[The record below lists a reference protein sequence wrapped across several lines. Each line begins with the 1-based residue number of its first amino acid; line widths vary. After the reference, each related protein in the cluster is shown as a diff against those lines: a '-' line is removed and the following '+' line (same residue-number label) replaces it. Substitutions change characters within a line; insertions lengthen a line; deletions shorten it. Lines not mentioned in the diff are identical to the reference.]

1 LFCRTKLALFGW
13 AVIVTAVLLLFS
25 LPVLAGKIVP
35 ALNLANCWK
44 LCNINYTESAGNL
57 LSLHF
62 LGFFRDYA
70 PEFICCIGLG
80 LSTKRVLHNEY
91 CLLANSSYIEKV
103 SDFSLSSRLEASKT
117 PKLKGEDLNVKFAYY
132 LAGLIEGDGTIHV
145 PISERSAKGSLNYP
159 SIQIVFHLK
168 DLPLAL
174 LIQKEIGHGS
184 ISKKK
189 NQNAYIYTVNN
200 LEGLFLLVDL
210 LNGKMKTNK
219 IYALHRLIDWYNQ
232 YKNTTFE
239 KKGLNT
245 DSMSSNA
252 WLSGFI
258 EADGHFSI
266 RSTETGKYPRIE
278 CKFEIS
284 FLCEPVFIESAK
296 SLMKTIAYSLEVPDY
311 SFKQMKISNRIKFS
325 FKTQSIRSNELLATY
340 LNSFPL
346 FSSKY
351 LIFQDFLLGLDIYK
365 KIKTSKKLGHDLDI
379 FNEIKVIKKR
389 MQNISE
395 LNWDHLG
402 RFYTNHSTK
411 QARGLNF
418 SSATHKNKLG
428 CAVSRKYSTSS
439 AGSISSN
446 LINIDDL
453 NKLQTNNNVFVS
465 SIVYNNPELEK
476 QLILT
481 DTKNKAGIYLWT
493 HLESNSMYV
502 GSSVNLH
509 RRLKNYFSMVNLSR
523 NTKSKINNAL
533 VHYGHSAFSLTILEN
548 IDLTNLPEDQIKN
561 FIIEREQFYID
572 FIKPEYNILKVAGSL
587 LGFKHSTDT
596 ILKLK
601 SRINANNSMFNKSHS
616 AETKLMMS
624 QIKTGK
630 LRSLETKLK
639 ISLTNSRKVFIFTNE
654 KKRIKDFNSYSEAAE
669 YLNCSIRTLSR
680 YIDKKKLYK
689 KEFFFSSKNIL

>member
-1 LFCRTKLALFGW
+1 MFCRTKLALFGW

-91 CLLANSSYIEKV
+91 CLLANSSYIEKG
-103 SDFSLSSRLEASKT
+103 SHFSLSSRLEASKT
-117 PKLKGEDLNVKFAYY
+117 PKLKGEDLNANFAYY

-174 LIQKEIGHGS
+174 LIQKEIGHASQGS

-200 LEGLFLLVDL
+200 IEGLFLLVDL

-284 FLCEPVFIESAK
+284 QRQKDQNKRDNIFFLEEVALMFKSVVKHTRSESDNPQYRVRTTNLAGN
-296 SLMKTIAYSLEVPDY
+296 MEVV
-311 SFKQMKISNRIKFS
+311 N
-325 FKTQSIRSNELLATY
+325 Y
-340 LNSFPL
+340 LTKYPL
-346 FSSKY
+346 FGTKY
-351 LIFQDFLLGLDIYK
+351 SDYMDWEKVAMLFAKGSFDHKLNMDYVKQ
-365 KIKTSKKLGHDLDI
+365 IKTKMKDNRTI
-379 FNEIKVIKKR
+379 FV
-389 MQNISE
+389 
-395 LNWDHLG
+395 WDHLQN
-402 RFYTNHSTK
+402 FYN
-411 QARGLNF
+411 
-418 SSATHKNKLG
+418 
-428 CAVSRKYSTSS
+428 
-439 AGSISSN
+439 
-446 LINIDDL
+446 L
-453 NKLQTNNNVFVS
+453 NK
-465 SIVYNNPELEK
+465 
-476 QLILT
+476 
-481 DTKNKAGIYLWT
+481 
-493 HLESNSMYV
+493 
-502 GSSVNLH
+502 
-509 RRLKNYFSMVNLSR
+509 
-523 NTKSKINNAL
+523 
-533 VHYGHSAFSLTILEN
+533 
-548 IDLTNLPEDQIKN
+548 
-561 FIIEREQFYID
+561 
-572 FIKPEYNILKVAGSL
+572 
-587 LGFKHSTDT
+587 
-596 ILKLK
+596 
-601 SRINANNSMFNKSHS
+601 
-616 AETKLMMS
+616 
-624 QIKTGK
+624 
-630 LRSLETKLK
+630 
-639 ISLTNSRKVFIFTNE
+639 
-654 KKRIKDFNSYSEAAE
+654 
-669 YLNCSIRTLSR
+669 
-680 YIDKKKLYK
+680 
-689 KEFFFSSKNIL
+689 